1 MRGIK
6 SLLAIA
12 VLAGAGAAH
21 ASTIASFTVTE
32 SGNSLYG
39 TFPISS
45 QSLTGVAN
53 LDSTGVLTI
62 TLSGLIDASGV
73 GYGTANISTVN
84 QFTGSTAAGVFTP
97 VSAQSETTSCTNN
110 GSGTICSLFTQL
122 NTFVPLSSFGGTI
135 SLSGGGTLTG
145 TLSSTGSNGVVS
157 KLTSTDVLT
166 PVSSVPVPATAWLFG
181 SGLLGLAGVTR
192 RRSK

>member
-6 SLLAIA
+6 TLLAVA
-12 VLAGAGAAH
+12 VIAGAGAAH
-21 ASTIASFTVTE
+21 AATIASFTVTE
-32 SGNSLYG
+32 SGNSTYG
-39 TFPISS
+39 AIPISS
-45 QSLTGVAN
+45 QSLTGIAD
-53 LDSTGVLTI
+53 LDSSGVLTI

-84 QFTGSTAAGVFTP
+84 QFTGSIAAGVFTP
-97 VSAQSETTSCTNN
+97 ASAQSKTTSCTNN
-110 GSGTICSLFTQL
+110 GSGTICGLVTL
-122 NTFVPLSSFGGTI
+122 NTLVPLTSFGGTI

-145 TLSSTGSNGVVS
+145 TISSTGSNGVVS

>member
-6 SLLAIA
+6 TLLAVA

-21 ASTIASFTVTE
+21 AATIASFTVTE
-32 SGNSLYG
+32 SGNSTYG
-39 TFPISS
+39 AIPISS
-45 QSLTGVAN
+45 QSLTGIAD
-53 LDSTGVLTI
+53 LDSSGVLTI

-84 QFTGSTAAGVFTP
+84 QFTGSIAAGVFTP
-97 VSAQSETTSCTNN
+97 ASAQSKTTSCTNN
-110 GSGTICSLFTQL
+110 GSGTICGLVTL
-122 NTFVPLSSFGGTI
+122 NTLVPLTSFGGTI

-145 TLSSTGSNGVVS
+145 TISSTGSNGVVS